1 MERMILLTGKGGV
14 GKTSLAAAHA
24 IASAREGRRTLLASM
39 DAAHNLADL
48 FQCPP
53 APHPT
58 EVAPNLDIT
67 EVDADRVA
75 EEEFAEMSAALSRL
89 ITQADD
95 GQVVDLPGFDPLFFL
110 LRVHQLAETGGYDRI
125 VLDLA
130 PTGETL
136 SLLQLPELLTWW
148 MERVF
153 PLEKLA
159 VRALRPLVKGV
170 WQIELPNARAMND
183 IERLYQRLHQV
194 QKLLKDPAIT
204 SVRLVTLAERMV
216 LEETRRSYVYLNLFG
231 YFVDHVFVNGLY
243 PEQRVDA
250 FFNTWLGHQRHHLA
264 EVEAAFGHLPITR
277 VTRFPADLSGL
288 DDVTRLADL
297 AIDAKAFDVIE
308 GLAHERYVRAEDG
321 YDLELPLP
329 GIRSGDAKLSLS
341 AADLAVRIGNVQR
354 NIALPGTLHDHDIT
368 GARLRDG
375 VLTIRFRPTQEVS
388 P

>member
-24 IASAREGRRTLLASM
+24 VASAREGRRTLLASM

-48 FQCPP
+48 FRCPP

-58 EVAPNLDIT
+58 EVAPNLDII

-95 GQVVDLPGFDPLFFL
+95 DQVVDLPGFDPLFFL

-170 WQIELPNARAMND
+170 WKIELPNARAMND
-183 IERLYQRLHQV
+183 IERLYQRLHQA
-194 QKLLKDPAIT
+194 QQLLKDPAIT

-243 PEQRVDA
+243 PEQGADA
-250 FFNTWLGHQRHHLA
+250 FFGAWLDHQRQHLA
-264 EVEAAFGHLPITR
+264 EIEAAFGHLPITR
-277 VTRFPADLSGL
+277 VTRFPADLNGL

-297 AIDAKAFDVIE
+297 AIGASAFDVVD
-308 GLAHERYVRAEDG
+308 GLAHERYVRADGG

-329 GIRSGDAKLSLS
+329 GVGSGDVELSLS

-354 NIALPGTLHDHDIT
+354 NIALPGTLHAYDIS

-375 VLTIRFRPTQEVS
+375 VLTVHFRPTQEVS
-388 P
+388 S